1 MLNIPSISTFREY
14 RLKSFFFF
22 NVFIYRLYLFY
33 MIMGQSKGSFF
44 DDMLRGVYVFCM
56 YNSFPICKL

>member
-1 MLNIPSISTFREY
+1 MSPFFLTERF
-14 RLKSFFFF
+14 LGFFF

>member
-1 MLNIPSISTFREY
+1 
-14 RLKSFFFF
+14 
-22 NVFIYRLYLFY
+22 
-33 MIMGQSKGSFF
+33 MGQSKGSFF